1 MAWPKGVRA
10 VKGQT
15 TFLSLIQLTQGGT
28 MSALDD
34 FLALMPGERVEAV
47 LKAKDDFPSDPHP
60 AMRCV
65 AADPLATFPTIEEE
79 VADEIR
85 SYIRLLTHFGHIDPS
100 DIESV
105 ARAGEL
111 YILALSIMRI
121 QAS

>member
-1 MAWPKGVRA
+1 
-10 VKGQT
+10 
-15 TFLSLIQLTQGGT
+15 
-28 MSALDD
+28 MSALDE

-65 AADPLATFPTIEEE
+65 ATDPLATFLTVEEG

-121 QAS
+121 QAVRH